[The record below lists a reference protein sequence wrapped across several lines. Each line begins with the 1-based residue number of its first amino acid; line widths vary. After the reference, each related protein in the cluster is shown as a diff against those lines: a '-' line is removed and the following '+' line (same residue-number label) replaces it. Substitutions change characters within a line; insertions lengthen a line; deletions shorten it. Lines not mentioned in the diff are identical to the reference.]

1 LLSHLRS
8 HLSVQSTRAL
18 MCVGEWSSKGFVKD
32 IDIKIVV
39 SLPEVDGEEGE
50 LQRDWDAISIDDSE

>member
-1 LLSHLRS
+1 
-8 HLSVQSTRAL
+8 